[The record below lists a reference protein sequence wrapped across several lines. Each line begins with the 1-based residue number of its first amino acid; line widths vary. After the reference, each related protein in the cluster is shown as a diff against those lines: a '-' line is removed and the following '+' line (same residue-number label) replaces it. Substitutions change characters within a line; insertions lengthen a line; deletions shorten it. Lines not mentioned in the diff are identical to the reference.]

1 MQADKAF
8 QDGVGPCDASRARSR
23 ELLSLA
29 RGSLASA
36 AARSLRTRSQVAMG
50 TEFTLY
56 LDSADEVRA
65 QACFDAVF
73 DEIERLEATFSRFRV
88 SSEIS
93 RLNREACNGPM
104 VTDPEVYQLL
114 AAALDLSRK
123 TEGAFDITVGRL
135 TRAWGFSVRQPRIPD
150 AQTMAAAQ
158 ECVGWTNIELDPEW
172 RTVEFLRPGLEV
184 DLGGIAKG
192 YAVDCAMGVLRSA
205 GVRGLIDAGSSSI
218 AATDEAFALGWKV
231 SIANP
236 LDASA
241 ILCET
246 ELGNRA
252 LSTSGVMEQSF
263 VEGGRLYCHLIDPTA
278 LAVETSAPARQV
290 LQVSVLAPSSML
302 ADALSTALFL
312 LGCERGRIA
321 LAQFPDCSAFW
332 VYSGAEGIQC
342 AAHQWPQ
349 DNFGICE

>member
-1 MQADKAF
+1 LKHLIR
-8 QDGVGPCDASRARSR
+8 G
-23 ELLSLA
+23 SLA
-29 RGSLASA
+29 RGSLASED
-36 AARSLRTRSQVAMG
+36 ARSLRTRSHGAMG

-73 DEIERLEATFSRFRV
+73 DEIDRLESTFSRFRA

-93 RLNREACNGPM
+93 RLNREAGDGPM
-104 VTDPEVYQLL
+104 VTDPEVFQLL
-114 AAALDLSRK
+114 AAALDVSRK
-123 TEGAFDITVGRL
+123 TEGVFDITVGQL
-135 TRAWGFSVRQPRIPD
+135 MRAWGFSGRQPGIPD
-150 AQTMAAAQ
+150 AQTLAAAQ

-172 RTVEFLRPGLEV
+172 RTVEFLRHGLEV

-205 GVRGLIDAGSSSI
+205 GVQGLIDAGSSSI
-218 AATDEAFALGWKV
+218 AATDEAFARGWEV

-241 ILCET
+241 TLCEA

-263 VEGGRLYCHLIDPTA
+263 VQDGRIYCHLIDPTA
-278 LAVETSAPARQV
+278 LGAETSAPVRQV
-290 LQVSVLAPSSML
+290 LQVTVLAPSSML
-302 ADALSTALFL
+302 ADALSTAMFL

-342 AAHQWPQ
+342 AAHQWPR
-349 DNFGICE
+349 DNFRLCK